1 MISKVRVKKYVCLP
15 EVCNDGAD
23 NDCDG
28 SIDCADSNCVGTPS
42 CSNDKNFIVIDPA
55 YPHSFK
61 YNNTGER
68 FFPFG
73 DTSYYMMGE
82 SESTIRSYIDSRA
95 AHGFNFIR
103 FLAIGT
109 YDDPPQWPG
118 FWPFGGTYSD
128 PIWEIN
134 EEAMQ
139 KLDRVFDYAAS
150 KNVNIELIMWGYDDS
165 GGNNMW
171 EDEELENW
179 WVDTLVNRY
188 KDRKNLLMWTVTNEF
203 ERYPTGNYGYE
214 PSDAEWG
221 RRMVNRIRSIDS
233 IHAAGVHA
241 AANQDG
247 AGDLVVWPL
256 WENSQVNV
264 YNVFLRAGHW
274 DGEWEICPSGYV
286 GANMLPTWYDG
297 ELFIPTWD
305 GMGWDFMPLGIEDGI
320 AEDWT
325 HGKPVINTEFGYQ
338 TEAGVENTHFNWKTC
353 QLFSPSTLRR
363 TAWMTTTAGGFLAAG
378 FVHTVKDIDETK
390 INTFRPEQLN
400 ILYNFYTQKTEYWK
414 MAPHLE
420 WVADRN
426 SLLAN
431 PEIEYVAYFPRGLSS
446 YNYVYLQSGTYT
458 VEWLNPRTG
467 VYTSSGTVTGSNANK
482 YFNPPSD
489 ATNDWVLHLKKQ

>member
-1 MISKVRVKKYVCLP
+1 MAS
-15 EVCNDGAD
+15 G
-23 NDCDG
+23 
-28 SIDCADSNCVGTPS
+28 
-42 CSNDKNFIVIDPA
+42 
-55 YPHSFK
+55 
-61 YNNTGER
+61 R
-68 FFPFG
+68 F
-73 DTSYYMMGE
+73 
-82 SESTIRSYIDSRA
+82 
-95 AHGFNFIR
+95 
-103 FLAIGT
+103 
-109 YDDPPQWPG
+109 
-118 FWPFGGTYSD
+118 
-128 PIWEIN
+128 
-134 EEAMQ
+134 
-139 KLDRVFDYAAS
+139 V
-150 KNVNIELIMWGYDDS
+150 
-165 GGNNMW
+165 
-171 EDEELENW
+171 
-179 WVDTLVNRY
+179 
-188 KDRKNLLMWTVTNEF
+188 
-203 ERYPTGNYGYE
+203 
-214 PSDAEWG
+214 
-221 RRMVNRIRSIDS
+221 
-233 IHAAGVHA
+233 
-241 AANQDG
+241 
-247 AGDLVVWPL
+247 
-256 WENSQVNV
+256 
-264 YNVFLRAGHW
+264 
-274 DGEWEICPSGYV
+274 
-286 GANMLPTWYDG
+286 LPTWYDG